1 MISVTTRCRPWID
14 KQFECQWY
22 QLNFLFKIIQLS
34 DVFGK
39 LAGTFYRHYPPVSIQ
54 VMKGI
59 PFTITP

>member
-1 MISVTTRCRPWID
+1 MISVTTLCRPWID
-14 KQFECQWY
+14 KQIECQWY

-39 LAGTFYRHYPPVSIQ
+39 LANTFHRHYPPVSIQ
-54 VMKGI
+54 VMKGT